1 MSGEPVRVLSV
12 PASHDYVEHLRDPA
26 VGGVTWVRGPDVE
39 GWAPSPA
46 LTAAWVDANADDVD
60 VVHLHFGFDDRTPDE
75 LAEWVAR
82 LHAHGTAL
90 VYTVH
95 DLRNPHHRDPGAHDA
110 QLDVLVAAADALVTL
125 TPGAA
130 AEIRRRWY
138 REALVVPHPH
148 VVPDSLLETPRPER
162 DAYVVGVH
170 LKSLRANV
178 CGLAVLAPL
187 VDVVRELPD
196 AQLVVDIHHE
206 LLRADFVRHDT
217 DLIGFVRAAAER
229 GDLTLNVHERF
240 DDAQLWEYVLGLDLS
255 VLPYAYGTH
264 SGWLEACHDLG
275 TAVLAPRVG
284 HWHEQQP
291 ALGFDL
297 SLDADGQ
304 AIVDEGSLRAAVR
317 RAHATRPSWRAD
329 PAERRRQRARIAV
342 AHRDLYRS
350 VVSS

>member
-1 MSGEPVRVLSV
+1 MSGRPVRVLSV
-12 PASHDYVEHLRDPA
+12 PASHDYVDHLRDPA
-26 VGGVTWVRGPDVE
+26 VGGVTWVDGPDVE
-39 GWAPSPA
+39 GWGPSPA
-46 LTAAWVDANADDVD
+46 LTTAWVDAHAHDVD

-75 LAEWVAR
+75 LAAWVER
-82 LHAHGTAL
+82 LHANGIAL

-95 DLRNPHHRDPGAHDA
+95 DLRNPHQRDPGVHDA

-125 TPGAA
+125 TSGAA
-130 AEIRRRWY
+130 AEIRRRWG

-148 VVPDSLLETPRPER
+148 VVPDELLDAPRPAH
-162 DAYVVGVH
+162 DGYVIGVH

-187 VDVVRELPD
+187 VDVVHEIPD
-196 AQLVVDIHHE
+196 ARLVVDVHDE
-206 LLRADFVRHDT
+206 LLRPDFVRHDAE
-217 DLIGFVRAAAER
+217 LVAFLRAAAER

-240 DDAQLWEYVLGLDLS
+240 DDAQLWDYLLGLDLS
-255 VLPYAYGTH
+255 VLPYAFGTH

-297 SLDADGQ
+297 TLDADGE
-304 AIVDEGSLRAAVR
+304 ASVEETGLRAAVR
-317 RAHATRPSWRAD
+317 HAHATRPAWRAD
-329 PAERRRQRARIAV
+329 PPERRGQRARTAV
-342 AHRDLYRS
+342 AHRDLYLGVAPS
-350 VVSS
+350 